1 MTNRIGVIVLLLLCL
16 GLGVGIMFV
25 KRNASEQRTEDI
37 KQIETLSNQWSKAST
52 DLDEQKKVA
61 VLLEKDLEAKKT
73 DYEKSLAQLTNNVAE
88 VSSKLFKTEA
98 DLRVAEKQIK
108 EDNAKIADLES
119 QNQAADRKAA
129 QLSVDLTNLT
139 AQITETQRK
148 LATAEGN
155 QAFLEKQLKQ
165 LMADKAELER
175 QFNDIT
181 ILRAQVSKL
190 KEEMNIARRLEWTR
204 QGVFASSEQ
213 KGAQK
218 LMQGLAAPGA
228 KTSRG
233 NYDLNV
239 EVSSDGSVRVI
250 PAGTNNAP
258 QPAQQPAQR

>member
-1 MTNRIGVIVLLLLCL
+1 
-16 GLGVGIMFV
+16 MFV
-25 KRNASEQRTEDI
+25 KRHASEQRSQDV
-37 KQIETLSNQWSKAST
+37 QRIETLSNQWTKAST
-52 DLDEQKKVA
+52 DLDEQRKVA
-61 VLLEKDLEAKKT
+61 SLLEKDMEAKKSE
-73 DYEKSLAQLTNNVAE
+73 YEKSLTQLTNNFTE
-88 VSSKLFKTEA
+88 ISSKLIKTET

-108 EDNAKIADLES
+108 EDTAKIADLES

-139 AQITETQRK
+139 AQISETQRK

-190 KEEMNIARRLEWTR
+190 KEEMVIARRLEWTR

-218 LMQGLAAPGA
+218 LMQGLSAQGP

-250 PAGTNNAP
+250 PAATNNAA
-258 QPAQQPAQR
+258 QSTQQPPR